1 MNYLKDIQEQNLL
14 VKEINVTE
22 QEYKMLLEKAE
33 KLYKE
38 GYINIYEKMG
48 VGKAVSLMA
57 E

>member
-1 MNYLKDIQEQNLL
+1 M
-14 VKEINVTE
+14 TE